1 MTEPCN
7 ATRAVCRLAAALALI
22 GSVSLVGNARAEDY
36 PSRPITIVVPFAAGG
51 PTDILGRI
59 VAQAIGPTLGQQVVV
74 EDVTGA
80 GGTIGAAKVARAAPD
95 GYTMVM
101 GNLGTHAASVGI
113 YSNLAYD
120 PRKDFE
126 PVILVASTPMVL
138 VTKKTLP
145 VKTLSDDIAWAKA
158 NQRKA
163 TMGSAGVGSISHL
176 TLLLFNHLT
185 GADVTH
191 VPYRGLSEATND
203 LLGGQIDLL
212 FDQVVTAT
220 PHILNG
226 SENAIVV
233 TIPQRSP
240 SIPNVP
246 SAVEAGLPQLQTVAW
261 TALFMPKGTPAAIV
275 NRINAAVQKAMQD
288 PEVAKRL
295 AQLGADVPPP
305 EQRTPQAL
313 GQLVSAEIDKW
324 VPLIKAAGVSAK

>member
-1 MTEPCN
+1 MSK
-7 ATRAVCRLAAALALI
+7 ARAVSRLVAAISAVIVFA
-22 GSVSLVGNARAEDY
+22 SVASIARAEDQY
-36 PSRPITIVVPFAAGG
+36 PSHPMTMVVPFAAGG

-113 YSNLAYD
+113 YKNLSYD

-138 VTKKTLP
+138 VTRKTLP
-145 VKTLSDDIAWAKA
+145 VKTLDDVIAWAKA
-158 NQRKA
+158 NKGKA

-176 TLLLFNHLT
+176 TLLLFNHL
-185 GADVTH
+185 
-191 VPYRGLSEATND
+191 P
-203 LLGGQIDLL
+203 GGQIDML

-220 PHILNG
+220 PHILDG

-233 TIPQRSP
+233 TIPGRAP

-246 SAVEAGLPQLQTVAW
+246 SANEAGLPQLQTVAW
-261 TALFMPKGTPAAIV
+261 TALFMPKGTPPAIV
-275 NRINAAVQKAMQD
+275 DRINRAVQKALQD
-288 PEVAKRL
+288 PDVAKRL
-295 AQLGADVPPP
+295 AAIGADIPSPD
-305 EQRTPQAL
+305 QRSPQAL
-313 GQLVSAEIDKW
+313 GHLVNAEIDKW
-324 VPLIKAAGVSAK
+324 VPLIQAAGVVAQ

>member
-1 MTEPCN
+1 MTRVRLN
-7 ATRAVCRLAAALALI
+7 CRFAAAILAC
-22 GSVSLVGNARAEDY
+22 VVAAAAAPRAQAEDHY
-36 PSRPITIVVPFAAGG
+36 PSRPITMVVPFAAGG
-51 PTDILGRI
+51 PTDVLGRLI
-59 VAQAIGPTLGQQVVV
+59 GQAIGPILGQQIVI

-80 GGTIGAAKVARAAPD
+80 GGTIGSLKVARAAPD

-101 GNLGTHAASVGI
+101 GNLGTHAASVGV
-113 YSNLAYD
+113 YSDLPYD

-138 VTKKTLP
+138 VTRKTLD
-145 VKTLSDDIAWAKA
+145 VHTLNDVIAWAKA
-158 NQRKA
+158 NKGKA
-163 TMGSAGVGSISHL
+163 TMGSAGIGSISHL

-203 LLGGQIDLL
+203 LLGGHIDLL

-220 PHILNG
+220 PHILG
-226 SENAIVV
+226 GAENAIVV

-240 SIPNVP
+240 SLPNVP
-246 SAVEAGLPQLQTVAW
+246 SSTEAGLPQLQTVAW

-275 NRINAAVQKAMQD
+275 ARINGAVQKAMQD
-288 PEVAKRL
+288 PDVAKKL
-295 AQLGADVPPP
+295 AGIGADVPPP
-305 EQRTPQAL
+305 DQRSPQAL

-324 VPLIKAAGVSAK
+324 VPLIKAAGVTAK